1 MGCISL
7 MGSIFKAHITQ
18 YKTLRR
24 MFLVKHK
31 SNTTYHSIKNYEETA
46 IRCYLKNIITFES
59 LPEKAKEKVLKKKI
73 DLKGRLN

>member
-1 MGCISL
+1 
-7 MGSIFKAHITQ
+7 
-18 YKTLRR
+18 

-31 SNTTYHSIKNYEETA
+31 FNTTYHSIKNYEETA
-46 IRCYLKNIITFES
+46 IKCYLKNIITFES